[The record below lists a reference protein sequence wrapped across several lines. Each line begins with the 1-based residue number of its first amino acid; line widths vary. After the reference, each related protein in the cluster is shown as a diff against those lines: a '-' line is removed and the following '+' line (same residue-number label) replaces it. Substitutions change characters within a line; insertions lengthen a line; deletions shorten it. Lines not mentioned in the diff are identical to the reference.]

1 MLDLIRSN
9 NNVAGRMKKKTQ
21 PHELWRHHESRD
33 IYNGI
38 LFLFLVSIFSGMEM
52 SLNLHN
58 RVVGGT
64 WISSYERGARYH
76 DLYWR

>member
-1 MLDLIRSN
+1 MLLEEW
-9 NNVAGRMKKKTQ
+9 KKTQ

-64 WISSYERGARYH
+64 WISSCERGARYH